1 MVSRTLFSTRAL
13 RALVLALSIVVGALG
28 CREDPTA
35 PIGQE
40 PEAVLAT
47 ATTALAF
54 YQVSAGDYHSCAV
67 TTDNRAYCWGF
78 NGNGQ
83 LGDGTTTDRHTPV
96 AVAGGLRFHAIST
109 GYGSTCGVTT
119 DYRAYCWGDNVLG
132 HLGDGTTTRRLTPVA
147 VVGGHRFRQVDVYS
161 EHACAV
167 SYPDPGR
174 AYCWGWGGQGQLGN
188 GSTANHST
196 PVPVSG
202 SLVMRQVSV
211 GSFHSCGVTTSNVAY
226 CWGGNRQGQLGDSS
240 SVTQRSTPSRVA
252 GAHQFRM
259 LDAGANHTCAVTT
272 GNRAFCWG
280 DGRGGALGNGK
291 AYLSFWPRAVAGGLS
306 FERVSAGL
314 YRSCGETTTNRPY
327 CWGEMNHLTPVAVP
341 GNFYFNQVS
350 AGGTHTCGKT
360 PASAV
365 YCWGG
370 NFSGELGDGTTTA
383 SSTPVRVVG
392 AM

>member
-1 MVSRTLFSTRAL
+1 MPSCTPFCTGGLRTP
-13 RALVLALSIVVGALG
+13 VLALSIAVGALG

-35 PIGQE
+35 PAGQE
-40 PEAVLAT
+40 PAAVLAA
-47 ATTALAF
+47 ATTLAL
-54 YQVSAGDYHSCAV
+54 YQVSAGEEHTCGV
-67 TTDNRAYCWGF
+67 TTDNRAYCWGY
-78 NGNGQ
+78 NGKGQ

-109 GYGSTCGVTT
+109 GQGTTCGVTT

-132 HLGDGTTTRRLTPVA
+132 QLGDGTTTPRLRPVA
-147 VVGGHRFRQVDVYS
+147 VAGGHRFRQVDVTF

-174 AYCWGWGGQGQLGN
+174 AYCWGWGGDGQLGN
-188 GSTANHST
+188 GSRTNHPT
-196 PVPVSG
+196 PVAVAG
-202 SLVMRQVSV
+202 SLLMRQVSV
-211 GSFHSCGVTTSNVAY
+211 GYFHSCGVTTSNLAY
-226 CWGGNRQGQLGDSS
+226 CWGDNRYGELGDSS
-240 SVTQRSTPSRVA
+240 SVALRSTPSRVA
-252 GAHQFRM
+252 GAHQFRT
-259 LDAGANHTCAVTT
+259 LDAGAYHTCAVTT

-314 YRSCGETTTNRPY
+314 YQSCGETTANRPY
-327 CWGEMNHLTPVAVP
+327 CWGGMNRLTPVAVP
-341 GNFYFNQVS
+341 GNFFFNQVT
-350 AGGTHTCGKT
+350 AGGTHACGKT
-360 PASAV
+360 AGSVA

-383 SSTPVRVVG
+383 SSTPVRVAG